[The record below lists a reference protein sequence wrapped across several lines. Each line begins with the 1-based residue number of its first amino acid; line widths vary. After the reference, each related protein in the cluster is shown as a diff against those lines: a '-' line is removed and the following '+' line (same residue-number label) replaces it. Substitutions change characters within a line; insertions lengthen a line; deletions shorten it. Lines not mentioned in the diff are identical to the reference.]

1 MNQRSPHTACIIH
14 AAPPAQCGSFSFHFI
29 AVARGTFR
37 ESFCSSNSSN
47 QLGLAGAQSELQ
59 TELTHSLSLLL
70 HSFKMLPDL
79 AGISHSDVAQVL
91 QLYAA
96 NFSGIFLLFFLT

>member
-1 MNQRSPHTACIIH
+1 
-14 AAPPAQCGSFSFHFI
+14 
-29 AVARGTFR
+29 
-37 ESFCSSNSSN
+37 
-47 QLGLAGAQSELQ
+47 
-59 TELTHSLSLLL
+59 
-70 HSFKMLPDL
+70 MLPDL